1 MTLKELVKVLDE
13 ISPFDLQEDWDNC
26 GLLIGEPSF
35 NVENIVLS
43 LDIDE
48 ALIDNTPEDSVL
60 VTHHPL
66 IFSGLK
72 QLNFSKY
79 PANLIQKM
87 IKKNISHIAMH
98 TNFDKTHLN
107 RYVGEKILG
116 FEVIE
121 TESFVLKMRCNMSF
135 EKLIKHLENKLG
147 LQAMKVVSSKDYIE
161 TIALTTGSGASLL
174 SYIDA
179 DCFLTGDIKYH
190 DAMTAK
196 SLNLALI
203 EIGHFES
210 ERFFAEVLAESLKNI
225 SLNVIISNSKN
236 PFTYDKDHL
245 KDSYINE

>member
-1 MTLKELVKVLDE
+1 LILKDLVEILNE
-13 ISPFDLQEDWDNC
+13 ISPFELQEAWDNS
-26 GLLIGEPSF
+26 GLIIGDKNQEVQS
-35 NVENIVLS
+35 IVLS

-48 ALIDNTPEDSVL
+48 ELIDSSPENSVL

-72 QLNFSKY
+72 QLDFSTY
-79 PANLIQKM
+79 PANLIKKM

-116 FEVIE
+116 FEVLDE
-121 TESFVLKMRCNMSF
+121 ESFVLKMNCDMSF
-135 EKLIKHLENKLG
+135 ENLMQHVKNRLGIENL
-147 LQAMKVVSSKDYIE
+147 KVVKSKEHIE

-174 SYIDA
+174 SFVDA

-190 DAMTAK
+190 DAMQA
-196 SLNLALI
+196 SSINLSLI

-210 ERFFAEVLAESLKNI
+210 ERYFGEILAKSLKNI
-225 SLNVIISNSKN
+225 SLSVIISNSKN
-236 PFTYDKDHL
+236 PFTY
-245 KDSYINE
+245 I

>member
-1 MTLKELVKVLDE
+1 MILKDLVEILNE
-13 ISPFDLQEDWDNC
+13 ISPFELQEAWDNS
-26 GLLIGEPSF
+26 GLIIGDKNQEVQS
-35 NVENIVLS
+35 IVLS

-48 ALIDNTPEDSVL
+48 ELIDSSPENSVL

-72 QLNFSKY
+72 QLDFSTY
-79 PANLIQKM
+79 PANLIKKM

-116 FEVIE
+116 FEVLDE
-121 TESFVLKMRCNMSF
+121 ESFVLKMNCDMSF
-135 EKLIKHLENKLG
+135 ENLMQHVKNRLGIENL
-147 LQAMKVVSSKDYIE
+147 KVVKSKEHIE

-174 SYIDA
+174 SFVDA

-190 DAMTAK
+190 DAMQA
-196 SLNLALI
+196 SSINLSLI

-210 ERFFAEVLAESLKNI
+210 ERYFGEILAKSLKNI
-225 SLNVIISNSKN
+225 SLSVIISNSKN
-236 PFTYDKDHL
+236 PFTY
-245 KDSYINE
+245 I

>member
-1 MTLKELVKVLDE
+1 MILKDLIKILNE
-13 ISPFDLQEDWDNC
+13 ISPFELQEAWDNS
-26 GLLIGEPSF
+26 GLIIGD
-35 NVENIVLS
+35 ENKEIKSVVLS

-48 ALIDNTPEDSVL
+48 SLIDIAPENSVL
-60 VTHHPL
+60 LTHHPL

-72 QLNFSKY
+72 QLNFNEY

-116 FEVIE
+116 FEIADE
-121 TESFVLKMRCNMSF
+121 ESFVLKMHCDMSF
-135 EKLIKHLENKLG
+135 ENLMLHVKSRLGLENL
-147 LQAMKVVSSKDYIE
+147 KVVKGKEYIE

-174 SYIDA
+174 SFVDA

-190 DAMTAK
+190 DAMQAS
-196 SLNLALI
+196 SLNLSLI

-210 ERFFAEVLAESLKNI
+210 ERFFGEVLAKSLKNI
-225 SLNVIISNSKN
+225 SLSVIISNSKN
-236 PFTYDKDHL
+236 PFTY
-245 KDSYINE
+245 I